1 MRNSTH
7 ILRNRTSPWTVC
19 GLLATRSITLIYM
32 FICMFLQPPEPAD
45 PWNGTL
51 DATKFGK
58 KCPALKR
65 TDEEADFKK
74 WTSLFSVEG
83 TEDCLS
89 LNVYTPQ
96 VNEVEPLF
104 RAQYYWRRKQF
115 NFQRVFLQVK
125 FRILFPQFFFQNVM
139 KQINNIPFR
148 ICYLQFSF
156 SASPLEQ

>member
-1 MRNSTH
+1 
-7 ILRNRTSPWTVC
+7 
-19 GLLATRSITLIYM
+19 
-32 FICMFLQPPEPAD
+32 MFLQPPEPAD

-104 RAQYYWRRKQF
+104 RAQYY
-115 NFQRVFLQVK
+115 
-125 FRILFPQFFFQNVM
+125 
-139 KQINNIPFR
+139 
-148 ICYLQFSF
+148 
-156 SASPLEQ
+156 